1 MCVRASSHPLPLDD
15 LDVVLRPGVVALRT
29 QSPPEV
35 TPQLPMKGQHG
46 SDHRPE
52 GRRDID
58 RKREREGERDG
69 ENKSED
75 ILTHSWC
82 QG

>member
-1 MCVRASSHPLPLDD
+1 MRVSSHPLPLDD

-46 SDHRPE
+46 GDHRPV
-52 GRRDID
+52 GQRDID
-58 RKREREGERDG
+58 REREGAKNRERIIVRTL
-69 ENKSED
+69 SY
-75 ILTHSWC
+75 THGVSVY
-82 QG
+82 